1 MRSWLPISGMHMM
14 DELKGNPETAR
25 TYPLLLRAFER
36 EADLITVSRT
46 VGLQPRGVGV
56 KQAEVGS
63 KWVKTM

>member
-46 VGLQPRGVGV
+46 VGLQPRKV
-56 KQAEVGS
+56 
-63 KWVKTM
+63 